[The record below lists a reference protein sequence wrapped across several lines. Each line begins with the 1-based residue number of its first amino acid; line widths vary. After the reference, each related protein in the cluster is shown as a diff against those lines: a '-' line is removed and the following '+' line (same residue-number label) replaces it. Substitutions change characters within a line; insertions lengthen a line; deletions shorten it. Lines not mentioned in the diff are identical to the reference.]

1 MLLKTHVTITVFAI
15 LIFISAVE
23 YKISF
28 VCMALI
34 ATLIPDLD
42 SSFSFLGKYKI
53 FRILQFFTEHRGL
66 IHSFSF
72 LFLITILLVLFFPI
86 LSLGFFVGY
95 GFHLFADSFTKEG
108 IQTFYPFKAR
118 TSGWVSTG
126 GKTEISI
133 FVVFILLDLF
143 LIFAKTI

>member
-42 SSFSFLGKYKI
+42 SSFSFLGKYSHPQNK
-53 FRILQFFTEHRGL
+53 LPHQNL
-66 IHSFSF
+66 
-72 LFLITILLVLFFPI
+72 I
-86 LSLGFFVGY
+86 LS
-95 GFHLFADSFTKEG
+95 
-108 IQTFYPFKAR
+108 
-118 TSGWVSTG
+118 
-126 GKTEISI
+126 
-133 FVVFILLDLF
+133 
-143 LIFAKTI
+143 